1 MSNHRSSWNVP
12 GRAKLGRRALL
23 RGLAGAAIGLP
34 LLEAMEERHA
44 RAGGSPQRFVVFF
57 TPDGSYPDP
66 SSGVKEPWGTGT
78 ANSLTFGTITQP
90 LAPYV
95 NNIVLMKGID
105 NKAAMDPSGPGDDH
119 QRGMGTMLTGI
130 KLQPGSSQGG
140 CTTCAAAGWAGGP
153 SIDQVIA
160 HTVQTVGTTTK
171 LASMEFGVGS
181 GMSSGQVDDWGCMVY
196 SSAGNPKP
204 STDDPTQAYSTLF
217 ANLNADPDGQ
227 KLLIAQRHAVLGAVM
242 ADAQKLHGVVS
253 AADWMKIDQHISS
266 INDIN
271 KSLDTVVA
279 VGGQCQQPTAFAAY
293 PNPQDGSVFQAIG
306 ALQMKMLVMT
316 LTCDIARVASLQ
328 WTRSVG
334 MAVMDWLTWPSSL
347 TPTGQHTLSHAANT
361 DTDSQNMLVAINN
374 WYATQLASLI
384 SQMQA
389 IDEGGGTLF
398 DNTVILW
405 CNELAVGNVH
415 SHNDMRY
422 LLAGSC
428 GGKITG
434 NRLLTFD
441 GDPHNNLLVSLA
453 NVMGVNLTTFGDPQY
468 CTGPLTGLL

>member
-12 GRAKLGRRALL
+12 GRAKLDRRALL

-34 LLEAMEERHA
+34 LLEAMEDHRAHA
-44 RAGGSPQRFVVFF
+44 GTSPQRFVVFF

-66 SSGVKEPWGTGT
+66 SAGLPEPWATGT
-78 ANSLTFGTITQP
+78 SSNFTLGTITQP
-90 LAPYV
+90 LAPHQSD
-95 NNIVLMKGID
+95 IVIIKGLD
-105 NKAAMDPSGPGDDH
+105 NKAAMDPTGPGDDH
-119 QRGMGTMLTGI
+119 QRGMGTMLTGV
-130 KLQPGSSQGG
+130 KLLPGSTQGG
-140 CTTCAAAGWAGGP
+140 CTTCAAAGWASGP

-160 HTVQTVGTTTK
+160 RTAQSVGTMTK
-171 LASMEFGVGS
+171 LSSMEFGVSNG
-181 GMSSGQVDDWGCMVY
+181 GADDWGCMVY

-204 STDDPTQAYSTLF
+204 PTEDPTLAYKALF
-217 ANLNADPDGQ
+217 ADLNADPDGQ
-227 KLLIAQRHAVLGAVM
+227 KLLIAQRHAVLGAIM

-253 AADWMKIDQHISS
+253 AADWMKLDQHISS

-271 KSLDTVVA
+271 KGLDTVVA
-279 VGGQCQQPTAFAAY
+279 VGGQCQQPTAPMAY
-293 PNPQDGSVFQAIG
+293 ANPEDASVFQAIG
-306 ALQMKMLVMT
+306 ALQMQMLVMT
-316 LTCDIARVASLQ
+316 LTCDITRVASLQ

-334 MAVMDWLTWPSSL
+334 NVVMSWLSPGGS
-347 TPTGQHTLSHAANT
+347 PIQTGHHTLSHADNT
-361 DTDSQNMLVAINN
+361 DTASQNQIIAINN
-374 WYATQLASLI
+374 FYATQLATLI
-384 SQMQA
+384 SQMKSIQ
-389 IDEGGGTLF
+389 EGSGTLF

-434 NRLLTFD
+434 GRMLTFN

-453 NVMGVNLTTFGDPQY
+453 NVMGSNLTTFGDPAY
-468 CTGPLTGLL
+468 CTGPLSGLV